1 MGCRIDRGAEFA
13 EKRAAMKKTLFVLAL
28 LWGATGWA
36 AEAAP
41 LLFKAMLVMG
51 QEKMFS
57 LATDGGTSSQWVRVG
72 GEFEGY
78 TVLRY
83 VEAESTLVLGRDG
96 QEMKLRLATAKIGD
110 AAPTK
115 ATLADAEDVL
125 RKMNFEKMMSRI
137 MDQQKQ
143 SVIAMTRQM
152 GGRGMPGV
160 SSDEMAGFQK
170 KALDV
175 IWAEMKP
182 ETMAADMAKV
192 YSEVFT
198 KDELRGLGEFYDTP
212 IGQALTDKQPVVQQ
226 KMQEIMMPRMMAA
239 MPKIQQM
246 GKEFAQQMAEKR
258 KAQAAAEG
266 AAPAPVTPATP
277 TAPTPSPKN

>member
-1 MGCRIDRGAEFA
+1 
-13 EKRAAMKKTLFVLAL
+13 
-28 LWGATGWA
+28 
-36 AEAAP
+36 
-41 LLFKAMLVMG
+41 
-51 QEKMFS
+51 
-57 LATDGGTSSQWVRVG
+57 
-72 GEFEGY
+72 
-78 TVLRY
+78 
-83 VEAESTLVLGRDG
+83 
-96 QEMKLRLATAKIGD
+96 
-110 AAPTK
+110 
-115 ATLADAEDVL
+115 
-125 RKMNFEKMMSRI
+125 